1 MEEINIFLEN
11 KINIYYLSL
20 FDNIVKDENNFK
32 IGLYTINEENNDL
45 NINYDNGQNDK
56 YKFIKDENN
65 IKYFG
70 EMNTINNNEN
80 KIIICHNY
88 WEDELL
94 LKNNICYRTNN
105 HDKGKF
111 ILNDGE
117 INIKWDDYNQEK
129 FKLNNSDNKYYI
141 INEKSDNIKVYIKN
155 FSWENEIILY
165 KKENKCIR
173 LNITKDKGNYIQS
186 GNYLHINWL
195 DWDNEVFYKIENI
208 YYNNKKFIN
217 NIKIVINDKQES
229 YLFDKEFL
237 YINEDKKYK
246 YKIENK
252 KLFINEYEYK
262 EFIFLDDEYHYIN
275 YFKKYNILD
284 KTYLFYNN
292 ENIILNHLHIIIG
305 KYINII
311 NNIIKIEWYNEDKNY
326 YKIDENNLKS
336 FHIFL
341 LKNENVETYYNLD
354 DLLYDESF
362 KNIIKFQQINNEEII
377 LENNLRYKKENDI
390 YILIKDS
397 NKKEIILLN
406 DNLNTY
412 YYDNNTLFNSNIR
425 YMCLTDDNYMEIY
438 IKVNGQIQIY
448 YKLYDNV
455 FINNHNY
462 ELIKKYYF
470 DNIIFKYFENELD
483 NDLIEDI
490 VNKNIVCSKNTFDDK
505 FLFLENI
512 NFEFYFNNQYD
523 IFENYG
529 YFIIQESNINIDE
542 KTELIIINFNK
553 NEDFMDNQE
562 KWFIYLENIKKNIIL
577 IFDDFSHYEF
587 INEIFNFSEN
597 YSNYVILINYSKS
610 SCLIHFYLNKLIKNI
625 DKNEFITKVTYI
637 TNINNKIKNIKKQ
650 DEIIINKNY
659 FNFIY
664 NKIDFIIFMIYFYI
678 KNKNSLISDS
688 DFLININ
695 LYKKLL
701 I

>member
-1 MEEINIFLEN
+1 MEEINIFLNN
-11 KINIYYLSL
+11 KISIYYLSL
-20 FDNIVKDENNFK
+20 FDNIIKDENNFK
-32 IGLYTINEENNDL
+32 IGNFILNDNNDL
-45 NINYDNGQNDK
+45 NINYDNGKNDSF
-56 YKFIKDENN
+56 KFLKDENN

-70 EMNTINNNEN
+70 EMNIINNDEN
-80 KIIICHNY
+80 KIKICHNY

-94 LKNNICYRTNN
+94 LKNNICYRTSN

-111 ILNDGE
+111 ILNEDE

-129 FKLNNSDNKYYI
+129 FKLNEKENKYYI
-141 INEKSDNIKVYIKN
+141 IEQKNDNTKVYVKN
-155 FSWENEIILY
+155 FSWENDIILY
-165 KKENKCIR
+165 KNENKCVR
-173 LNITKDKGNYIQS
+173 LNKTKDKGDYILN
-186 GNYLHINWL
+186 GNYLYIYWL

-208 YYNNKKFIN
+208 YYNNKKFTN
-217 NIKIVINDKQES
+217 NIKIIINDKQES
-229 YLFDKEFL
+229 YLYDKEFI
-237 YINEDKKYK
+237 YINDDQKYK
-246 YKIENK
+246 YIIENK
-252 KLFINEYEYK
+252 KLIINEYEYK

-275 YFKKYNILD
+275 YFKQYKILD

-292 ENIILNHLHIIIG
+292 ENIILNHFHIIIG
-305 KYINII
+305 KYNNII

-326 YKIDENNLKS
+326 YKINENNLKNLN
-336 FHIFL
+336 IFL

-362 KNIIKFQQINNEEII
+362 KNIIKFQQISNEEII

-406 DNLNTY
+406 DILQTY
-412 YYDNNTLFNSNIR
+412 YYDNNTLFNSNTR
-425 YMCLTDDNYMEIY
+425 YICLTDDNYMEIY
-438 IKVNGQIQIY
+438 IKIKGQIQIY

-455 FINNHNY
+455 YINNHNY

-470 DNIIFKYFENELD
+470 DNIIYKYFENKLD
-483 NDLIEDI
+483 NHLIEDI
-490 VNKNIVCSKNTFDDK
+490 VNKNIVCSENTFEYK

-529 YFIIQESNINIDE
+529 YFIIQENNINLIE

-562 KWFIYLENIKKNIIL
+562 QWFDYLENNKKNLIL
-577 IFDDFSHYEF
+577 IFDDFSYYEF

-597 YSNYVILINYSKS
+597 YSNYIILINYSKS

-625 DKNEFITKVTYI
+625 DKNEFITKVNYI
-637 TNINNKIKNIKKQ
+637 TNINNKVKNIKKQ
-650 DEIIINKNY
+650 DEIVINKNY

-664 NKIDFIIFMIYFYI
+664 NKIDFVIFMIYFYI
-678 KNKNSLISDS
+678 KNKNAFILDS
-688 DFLININ
+688 DFIININ